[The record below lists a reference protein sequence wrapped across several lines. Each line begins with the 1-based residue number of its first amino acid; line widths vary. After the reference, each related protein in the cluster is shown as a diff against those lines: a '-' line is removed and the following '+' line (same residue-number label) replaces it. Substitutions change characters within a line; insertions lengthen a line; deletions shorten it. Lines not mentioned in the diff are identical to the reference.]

1 LNIAEEYQ
9 MPVLLS
15 SDLYLGEHFETV
27 PLYDFDKV
35 PLERG
40 KFYPDKVPDGFLRY
54 KLTEDGISPRTIPG
68 AKGGR
73 HDAGSDEHDETGKL
87 ISDWRAGYPDA
98 IAMREKQM
106 EKRMK
111 KMDVLLENL
120 PAPTVDGY
128 TADEADVLLVTWG
141 STLDTVKEA
150 RSRLDQDGV
159 KTSQLHIKYILP
171 FHGDEVKEILSEFEN
186 KGVKIIMIEGNYTG
200 QMQRHIRAESGY
212 EIKEHYRR
220 YDGEYILP
228 REVVLA
234 VKERL

>member
-1 LNIAEEYQ
+1 
-9 MPVLLS
+9 
-15 SDLYLGEHFETV
+15 
-27 PLYDFDKV
+27 
-35 PLERG
+35 
-40 KFYPDKVPDGFLRY
+40 
-54 KLTEDGISPRTIPG
+54 
-68 AKGGR
+68 
-73 HDAGSDEHDETGKL
+73 
-87 ISDWRAGYPDA
+87 
-98 IAMREKQM
+98 M

-128 TADEADVLLVTWG
+128 TSDEADVLLVTWG

-171 FHGDEVKEILSEFEN
+171 FHGDEVKKILSEFED